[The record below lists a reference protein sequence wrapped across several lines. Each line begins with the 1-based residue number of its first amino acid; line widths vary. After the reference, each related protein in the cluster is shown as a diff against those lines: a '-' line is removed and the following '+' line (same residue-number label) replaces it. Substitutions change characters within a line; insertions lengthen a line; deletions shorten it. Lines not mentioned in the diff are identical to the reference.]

1 MCALRSIR
9 PAKKSA
15 WNASKEQTILVT
27 VQANYHQIVTHLT
40 LPTAAT
46 PDTIAAT
53 VPDTVAGPAPPV
65 LASDLTET
73 ASKGTIAPKELNSIS
88 NGQAMFSQPILT
100 ANVIERAL
108 VSDTVA
114 TPVPETVS
122 ASTATFV
129 PKSPSNPKIHSIE
142 PPTLAIPHIKYTP
155 DPVRKSLLDSDRK
168 LQVVSHAKYLLQTD
182 CKLRCSWNHLKKTTD
197 GNVAMSSK
205 ITADMD
211 KFEHHINDMEPKLK
225 LQTEACKLA
234 EEELRVLKNVI
245 ERNRGDENKYCDTYN
260 KMMEKIEVL
269 KGQLVKTA
277 KELERIKRTNSGA
290 YDMWYRLQVENTN
303 DWNRMLQLEQAE
315 RVARMLLRE
324 LYGIPVE
331 FGNTEVGKT
340 PVPEPGPF
348 KTLLSVV
355 YKIMDLKDFTEE
367 EKTIVK
373 ENLVGT
379 TFNYAEIF
387 ESENPYGLDASRK
400 RTFPVPYDHV
410 CTCSKKAKE
419 EDTTEKSDDESKMVK
434 AKIGKQLTIQ
444 KKHTKTTT
452 IKSDSTRKFI

>member
-9 PAKKSA
+9 PAKKPA

-46 PDTIAAT
+46 PDKIVAT
-53 VPDTVAGPAPPV
+53 LPDTVAGPALPV
-65 LASDLTET
+65 LASDLKAT
-73 ASKGTIAPKELNSIS
+73 ASKATIAPKFELKS
-88 NGQAMFSQPILT
+88 N
-100 ANVIERAL
+100 
-108 VSDTVA
+108 TVA
-114 TPVPETVS
+114 TPVPETAYANTPTLVPKCERNS
-122 ASTATFV
+122 ASSKTERPSIDSPALSV
-129 PKSPSNPKIHSIE
+129 PQIQ
-142 PPTLAIPHIKYTP
+142 YTQ
-155 DPVRKSLLDSDRK
+155 DPVRKSLLNSDRK
-168 LQVVSHAKYLLQTD
+168 LQAVSHAKSLLQMD
-182 CKLRCSWNHLKKTTD
+182 CKLRCSWNHLKNTID
-197 GNVAMSSK
+197 SNVALNSK

-211 KFEHHINDMEPKLK
+211 KYEHHINDMEPKLK

-245 ERNRGDENKYCDTYN
+245 ERESRDKTKYGDTYN

-277 KELERIKRTNSGA
+277 KALEKIKRTNSGA

-348 KTLLSVV
+348 KTLLGVV
-355 YKIMDLKDFTEE
+355 YKIMDLKEFTEE

-373 ENLVGT
+373 DNLIET

-387 ESENPYGLDASRK
+387 ESENPYGLDPSRK
-400 RTFPVPYDHV
+400 RTFPVPYEHV
-410 CTCSKKAKE
+410 CSYSKKAKKLKKE
-419 EDTTEKSDDESKMVK
+419 HAIGESDDESKSDASK
-434 AKIGKQLTIQ
+434 NDEELITQNQ
-444 KKHTKTTT
+444 HPQTTT
-452 IKSDSTRKFI
+452 IKSDCA